1 MVLYGVEN
9 GCFCV
14 FLGGVE
20 NECFL
25 VFLEV
30 FEVFEVLVS
39 FGWVEGSLSGHC
51 E

>member
-39 FGWVEGSLSGHC
+39 F
-51 E
+51 